1 MKSEAVAVF
10 VFPATSL
17 ATPAATENLAMPAI
31 PPAPVVFEA
40 VKFIAEIAAFVNEVV
55 VIAQPVDSAFFVIS
69 AIVSPLTLSLKVT
82 VIVAETVGVDGVAV
96 KFPPETTLLE
106 VKTTV
111 GPVASICTLD
121 NADETAEV
129 PPL

>member
-69 AIVSPLTLSLKVT
+69 EISRPLTDSLNVT

-111 GPVASICTLD
+111 GRVASICTLD